1 MLAPLHMEVYD
12 AITKTLI
19 SCISAK
25 NRNHNLKTGI
35 THKLAWINCPTT
47 HGLWIFDFVRYVI
60 HGASSRP
67 IITHFQYGLVLS
79 HLLYPTTIVNY
90 MRQLVG
96 SKSSYVLFTL
106 AVKLLISYRQ
116 KKWFSIVQ
124 SFLIFRLLIS
134 HNSLYF
140 QMYIF
145 IYKNI

>member
-19 SCISAK
+19 RYISAK

-35 THKLAWINCPTT
+35 THKLAWINRPTT
-47 HGLWIFDFVRYVI
+47 HGMWIFDFVRYVI

-67 IITHFQYGLVLS
+67 IITQYGLVLS
-79 HLLYPTTIVNY
+79 HLLCPTTIVNY

-96 SKSSYVLFTL
+96 CKSSYVLFTL
-106 AVKLLISYRQ
+106 AVKLLISSWQ